1 MEKEEIKLP
10 LLAPDKAVYAK
21 NLNKYTNKL
30 LELIS
35 ELGKV
40 AG

>member
-1 MEKEEIKLP
+1 MYRGHNWVDRKSKRI
-10 LLAPDKAVYAK
+10 D
-21 NLNKYTNKL
+21 NL

-40 AG
+40 AGYKVIR

>member
-1 MEKEEIKLP
+1 MYRGHNWV
-10 LLAPDKAVYAK
+10 DR
-21 NLNKYTNKL
+21 NKRTDNL

-40 AG
+40 AGYKVIR